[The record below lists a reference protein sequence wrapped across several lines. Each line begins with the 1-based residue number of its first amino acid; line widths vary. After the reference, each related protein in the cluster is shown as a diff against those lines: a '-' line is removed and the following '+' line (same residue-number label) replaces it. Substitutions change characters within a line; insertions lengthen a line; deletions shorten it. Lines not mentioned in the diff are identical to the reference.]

1 MHCSS
6 TFAACYLTIVVSM
19 PGSLETFSIFVAQF
33 WSVQCYVLLGDEG
46 GEYLCLIRG
55 GGGWHVHGHIS
66 ITV

>member
-1 MHCSS
+1 
-6 TFAACYLTIVVSM
+6 M